1 MEELSS
7 QEKPDAEIDSG
18 ILAGSHD
25 TANNDDPKED
35 VKSNGNFYLIV
46 HV

>member
-18 ILAGSHD
+18 ILAGCLD
-25 TANNDDPKED
+25 TANNDDPKKD
-35 VKSNGNFYLIV
+35 LNSDGNFYFMV